1 MSDFGQAK
9 FRCLA
14 NFIPSKYFVHG
25 FKFFL
30 SKSVREFVI
39 VYSYCGHEA
48 VLVCHTQF
56 YSSLFTHTVGMNL
69 SWYATPSSIRHYL
82 LILWTWGCLGMPH
95 PVLFVIIYSYCGHEA
110 VLVCHIQF
118 FLSFVNIFTMS

>member
-9 FRCLA
+9 FRCLD

-48 VLVCHTQF
+48 V
-56 YSSLFTHTVGMNL
+56 NND
-69 SWYATPSSIRHYL
+69 
-82 LILWTWGCLGMPH
+82 
-95 PVLFVIIYSYCGHEA
+95 E
-110 VLVCHIQF
+110 
-118 FLSFVNIFTMS
+118 

>member
-9 FRCLA
+9 FRCLD

-56 YSSLFTHTVGMNL
+56 YSSLFTHTVDMRL
-69 SWYATPSSIRHYL
+69 SWYATSSSFFRLLTYL
-82 LILWTWGCLGMPH
+82 LCYSCQSCSGTGAFYH
-95 PVLFVIIYSYCGHEA
+95 VLLRHFCQVYTIPLE
-110 VLVCHIQF
+110 
-118 FLSFVNIFTMS
+118 